1 MDYFLPA
8 EKSYMKPLTGVWPVD
23 LEKWKTLVLGT
34 GEEKIGWTAARDVA
48 KALVRL
54 VDVEDLV
61 SRLLF
66 LASWKN
72 SWC

>member
-1 MDYFLPA
+1 
-8 EKSYMKPLTGVWPVD
+8 MKPLTGVWPVD

>member
-8 EKSYMKPLTGVWPVD
+8 GKSYMKPLPGVWPID
-23 LEKWKTLVLGT
+23 LERSKALVLGT

-54 VDVEDLV
+54 VEAEDLV
-61 SRLLF
+61 G
-66 LASWKN
+66 
-72 SWC
+72 